1 MFGLKESEI
10 ATLITAVSVEGGG
23 DLDRVSIENRFAR
36 ATWSGLAEP
45 GDRLAGRAIQQ
56 LGAARALSA
65 VVEHWNTERFAAELS
80 ADGDPVA
87 GDDMR
92 QAIDRWMPRL
102 KSDTALIALR
112 QAARFGARLLIP
124 DDELWPERLNDLDWH
139 APSAL
144 WVRGTDAALA
154 GIVDGIALV
163 GARAATGYGE
173 HITME
178 ASAGLVDRGYTIV
191 SGAAYGIDGMAHR
204 AALASHG
211 LTVAFL
217 AGGVDRFYPSGHDSL
232 LTRIVEN
239 GAVIS
244 ELPCGSPPTKWRF
257 LQRNRLIAAAS
268 LATIVLEAGWRSG
281 SLNTAGHAAALG
293 RPLGAVP
300 GPVTSAASAGC
311 HRLIRDYDAVCVTN
325 PDQMAELAP
334 LVERE
339 IDVSE
344 IDSELRIS
352 SATPG
357 SEVSAENVDTV
368 GARSPETTRLI
379 DALSARSARTADDIA
394 ARSGLAIT
402 AVRAHLGLLELDGR
416 VTETGRGWK
425 RVAVAKPETSRVFRS
440 PSTDSE

>member
-1 MFGLKESEI
+1 MFGLKESEV
-10 ATLITAVSVEGGG
+10 ATLVKAVSVDGGV
-23 DLDRVSIENRFAR
+23 DLDRDAIEERFAR

-45 GDRLAGRAIQQ
+45 GDRLAGCAIQQ
-56 LGAARALSA
+56 LGAVRALA
-65 VVEHWNTERFAAELS
+65 GVVERWEPERFAAALS
-80 ADGDPVA
+80 TGGDAVADGDMA
-87 GDDMR
+87 
-92 QAIDRWMPRL
+92 QAIERWMPRL
-102 KSDTALIALR
+102 KSNTALIALR
-112 QAARFGARLLIP
+112 QAARFGARLLTP
-124 DDELWPERLNDLDWH
+124 DDTLWPSRLNDLDWH

-144 WVRGTDAALA
+144 WVRGTDEALA
-154 GIVDGIALV
+154 GIDRGIALV

-204 AALASHG
+204 AALASQG

-217 AGGVDRFYPSGHDSL
+217 AGGVDRFYPSGHDAL
-232 LTRIVEN
+232 LGRIVEN
-239 GAVIS
+239 GVVIS

-268 LATIVLEAGWRSG
+268 LATVVLEAGWRSG

-334 LVERE
+334 LKQALLSV
-339 IDVSE
+339 DDATDAAGTTQTPSE
-344 IDSELRIS
+344 HPD
-352 SATPG
+352 AG
-357 SEVSAENVDTV
+357 SPANT
-368 GARSPETTRLI
+368 ETTRLL
-379 DALSARSARTADDIA
+379 DALSARSARTTDDIA
-394 ARSGLAIT
+394 ARSGLAIST
-402 AVRAHLGLLELDGR
+402 VRAQLGLLELDGR
-416 VTETGRGWK
+416 VAETERGWK
-425 RVAVAKPETSRVFRS
+425 LAGKTRGR
-440 PSTDSE
+440 

>member
-1 MFGLKESEI
+1 MFGLKESEV
-10 ATLITAVSVEGGG
+10 ATLVKAASVGGG
-23 DLDRVSIENRFAR
+23 DDFDRDAVEERFAR

-56 LGAARALSA
+56 LGAVRALTA
-65 VVEHWNTERFAAELS
+65 VVERWDPERFAATLS
-80 ADGDPVA
+80 AEGDAVSD
-87 GDDMR
+87 DDMA

-102 KSDTALIALR
+102 KSNTALIALR
-112 QAARFGARLLIP
+112 QAARFGARLLTP
-124 DDELWPERLNDLDWH
+124 DDTLWPSRLNDLDWH

-144 WVRGTDAALA
+144 WVRGTDEALA
-154 GIVDGIALV
+154 GIDRGIALV

-204 AALASHG
+204 AALASQG

-217 AGGVDRFYPSGHDSL
+217 AGGVDRFYPSGHDAL
-232 LTRIVEN
+232 LGRIVEN
-239 GAVIS
+239 GVVIS

-268 LATIVLEAGWRSG
+268 MATVVLEAGWRSG
-281 SLNTAGHAAALG
+281 SLNTAGHAATLG

-334 LVERE
+334 LEQALLTIDEVAGAEQSAASSSRDPDAGSPRNAE
-339 IDVSE
+339 IV
-344 IDSELRIS
+344 
-352 SATPG
+352 
-357 SEVSAENVDTV
+357 
-368 GARSPETTRLI
+368 RLL
-379 DALSARSARTADDIA
+379 DALSARSARSADDLA
-394 ARSGLAIT
+394 ARSGLALST
-402 AVRAHLGLLELDGR
+402 VRAQLGLLELDGR
-416 VTETGRGWK
+416 VTETERGWK
-425 RVAVAKPETSRVFRS
+425 RVGA
-440 PSTDSE
+440 

>member
-1 MFGLKESEI
+1 MSMFGLKESEI
-10 ATLITAVSVEGGG
+10 ATLVRAVSVDGGG
-23 DLDRVSIENRFAR
+23 DLDRASIENRFAR

-45 GDRLAGRAIQQ
+45 GDRLAGRALKQ
-56 LGAARALSA
+56 LGPGHALTA
-65 VVEHWNTERFAAELS
+65 VVEHWDAERFAAELS
-80 ADGDPVA
+80 ADGDPVS

-334 LVERE
+334 IAEKGNE
-339 IDVSE
+339 EPENDAS
-344 IDSELRIS
+344 SRIS
-352 SATPG
+352 SAIPD
-357 SEVSAENVDTV
+357 SELSAENVAV
-368 GARSPETTRLI
+368 GAPQNTETTRLL
-379 DALSARSARTADDIA
+379 DALSARSARTTDDIA
-394 ARSGLAIT
+394 ARSGLALT
-402 AVRAHLGLLELDGR
+402 VVRAQLGMLELDGR
-416 VTETGRGWK
+416 VAETERGWK
-425 RVAVAKPETSRVFRS
+425 LARAATAKRA
-440 PSTDSE
+440 

>member
-1 MFGLKESEI
+1 MFGLKESEV
-10 ATLITAVSVEGGG
+10 ATLVKAVSVGGG
-23 DLDRVSIENRFAR
+23 DGLDRDAIEERFAR

-56 LGAARALSA
+56 LGAVRALTA
-65 VVEHWNTERFAAELS
+65 VVEHWDSERFAATLS
-80 ADGDPVA
+80 ADGDSVSD
-87 GDDMR
+87 DDMV

-102 KSDTALIALR
+102 KSNTALIALR
-112 QAARFGARLLIP
+112 QAARFGARLLTP
-124 DDELWPERLNDLDWH
+124 DDTLWPSRLNDLDWH

-144 WVRGTDAALA
+144 WVRGTDEALA
-154 GIVDGIALV
+154 GIDRGIALV

-217 AGGVDRFYPSGHDSL
+217 AGGVDRFYPSGHDAL
-232 LTRIVEN
+232 LGRIVEN
-239 GAVIS
+239 GVVIS

-268 LATIVLEAGWRSG
+268 MATVVLEAGWRSG

-334 LVERE
+334 LEHALLTVDEVAGAE
-339 IDVSE
+339 QSAA
-344 IDSELRIS
+344 S
-352 SATPG
+352 SGAG
-357 SEVSAENVDTV
+357 SGASSPRDTDTV
-368 GARSPETTRLI
+368 RLL
-379 DALSARSARTADDIA
+379 DALSARTARPTDDVA
-394 ARSGLAIT
+394 ARSGLAIST
-402 AVRAHLGLLELDGR
+402 VRAQLGLLELDGR
-416 VTETGRGWK
+416 VTETERGWK
-425 RVAVAKPETSRVFRS
+425 RVASERSRRA
-440 PSTDSE
+440 

>member
-1 MFGLKESEI
+1 VTMFGLKESEV
-10 ATLITAVSVEGGG
+10 ATLVKAVSVGGG
-23 DLDRVSIENRFAR
+23 EDLDRDAIEERFAC

-56 LGAARALSA
+56 LGAVRALTA
-65 VVEHWNTERFAAELS
+65 VVEHWDPERFAAALS
-80 ADGDPVA
+80 EA
-87 GDDMR
+87 GDAVGADDMA

-102 KSDTALIALR
+102 KSNTALIALR
-112 QAARFGARLLIP
+112 QAARFGARLLTP
-124 DDELWPERLNDLDWH
+124 SDALWPSRLNDLDWH

-144 WVRGTDAALA
+144 WVRGTDEALS
-154 GIVDGIALV
+154 GIDRGLALV

-204 AALASHG
+204 AALASRG

-217 AGGVDRFYPSGHDSL
+217 AGGVDRFYPSGHDAL
-232 LTRIVEN
+232 LGRIVES
-239 GAVIS
+239 GVVIS

-268 LATIVLEAGWRSG
+268 MATVVLEAGWRSG

-334 LVERE
+334 LEHTRFAVDDETGPE
-339 IDVSE
+339 HTASTSASTEAADAGNP
-344 IDSELRIS
+344 
-352 SATPG
+352 SAT
-357 SEVSAENVDTV
+357 EAI
-368 GARSPETTRLI
+368 RLL
-379 DALSARSARTADDIA
+379 DALSARSARTSDDVA
-394 ARSGLAIT
+394 ARSGLAIST
-402 AVRAHLGLLELDGR
+402 VRAQLGLLELDGR
-416 VTETGRGWK
+416 ATESQSGWK
-425 RVAVAKPETSRVFRS
+425 RVKG
-440 PSTDSE
+440 

>member
-1 MFGLKESEI
+1 MSMFGLKESEV
-10 ATLITAVSVEGGG
+10 ATLVKAVSVDGGV
-23 DLDRVSIENRFAR
+23 DLDRDAIEEGFAR

-56 LGAARALSA
+56 LGAVRALA
-65 VVEHWNTERFAAELS
+65 GVVERWDPERFAAALS
-80 ADGDPVA
+80 TGGDTVAD
-87 GDDMR
+87 DDMA

-102 KSDTALIALR
+102 KSNTALIALR
-112 QAARFGARLLIP
+112 QAARFGARLLTP
-124 DDELWPERLNDLDWH
+124 SDPLWPSRLNDLDWH

-144 WVRGTDAALA
+144 WVRGTDEALA
-154 GIVDGIALV
+154 GIDRGIALV

-204 AALASHG
+204 AALASQG

-217 AGGVDRFYPSGHDSL
+217 AGGVDRFYPSGHDAL
-232 LTRIVEN
+232 LGRIVEN
-239 GAVIS
+239 GVVIS

-268 LATIVLEAGWRSG
+268 MATVVLEAGWRSG

-334 LVERE
+334 LEQALLPVDEATDSGGTTRTQ
-339 IDVSE
+339 SE
-344 IDSELRIS
+344 HPD
-352 SATPG
+352 AG
-357 SEVSAENVDTV
+357 SPANT
-368 GARSPETTRLI
+368 ETTRLL
-379 DALSARSARTADDIA
+379 DALSARSARTTDDIA
-394 ARSGLAIT
+394 ARSGLAIST
-402 AVRAHLGLLELDGR
+402 VRAQLGLLELDGR
-416 VTETGRGWK
+416 VTETERGWK
-425 RVAVAKPETSRVFRS
+425 RAAKSRG
-440 PSTDSE
+440 